1 MSQQQRD
8 TNLARPRLQ
17 RVLPHLV
24 TLIAGGTALWGWG
37 SVIGADLL
45 KGPVIGLAYL
55 VVLMFAPVIGAS
67 AVTYSQGRAPQEE
80 RHRVLIPYVWWAIAG
95 LGSLLLLILAGMNP
109 RSTAPA
115 PPRRNNRILG
125 RLCIDVGSSGD
136 SALVEDP
143 HLACLSTRHQ
153 HGHRRPTRCPV
164 ILCLIGERA
173 V

>member
-1 MSQQQRD
+1 M
-8 TNLARPRLQ
+8 A
-17 RVLPHLV
+17 
-24 TLIAGGTALWGWG
+24 LIAGGTALWGWG

-95 LGSLLLLILAGMNP
+95 LGSLLLLILAGMTP

-115 PPRRNNRILG
+115 PPVVTIAFWA
-125 RLCIDVGSSGD
+125 VFASMW
-136 SALVEDP
+136 VV
-143 HLACLSTRHQ
+143 
-153 HGHRRPTRCPV
+153 PV
-164 ILCLIGERA
+164 IVPSLRTLIWLVSPPVINTDTEGRA
-173 V
+173 NAP

>member
-24 TLIAGGTALWGWG
+24 ALIAGGTALWGWG

-80 RHRVLIPYVWWAIAG
+80 RHRVLIPYIWWAIAG

-115 PPRRNNRILG
+115 PPVVTIAFWA
-125 RLCIDVGSSGD
+125 VFASMW
-136 SALVEDP
+136 VV
-143 HLACLSTRHQ
+143 
-153 HGHRRPTRCPV
+153 PV
-164 ILCLIGERA
+164 IVPSLRTLIWLVSPPAINTDTEGRPDA
-173 V
+173 P